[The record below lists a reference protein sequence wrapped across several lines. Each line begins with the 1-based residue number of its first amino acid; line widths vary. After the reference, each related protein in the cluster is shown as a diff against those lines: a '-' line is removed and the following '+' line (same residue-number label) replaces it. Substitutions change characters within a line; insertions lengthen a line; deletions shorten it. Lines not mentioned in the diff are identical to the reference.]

1 MDKNSI
7 LFIILIVMVAG
18 LAASTSYLFLNKE
31 DSTSS
36 QPKDLTQTIL
46 SGNET
51 TETKELSEKKGSFPS
66 NPMIVYEVAAG
77 DTLNPIGLKF
87 DINWTHIAKL
97 NSIKEPFVIY
107 KGKILF
113 IPQRDEI
120 TGVIKVNFG
129 IDKEK
134 AQEFQDKIKTS
145 KMQWADPLVV
155 AKISNAGVASLNSDK
170 AIFKLASLDE
180 TSGKAHVT
188 AILEDKSFDIFLT
201 QPLGLGKEKIWV
213 INYIGELQ

>member
-1 MDKNSI
+1 MDKNGI
-7 LFIILIVMVAG
+7 LFIILIVLIVG

-31 DSTSS
+31 DNTSS
-36 QPKDLTQTIL
+36 QPKNLTQTIL
-46 SGNET
+46 SGSED
-51 TETKELSEKKGSFPS
+51 TENKELPEKKGLLPT

-97 NSIKEPFVIY
+97 NNIKEPFIIY

-120 TGVIKVNFG
+120 SGVVKVNFG

-134 AQEFQDKIKTS
+134 TQEFQDKIKTS
-145 KMQWADPLVV
+145 KAQWADPEAV
-155 AKISNAGVASLNSDK
+155 AKLGNAGVAALNSDK
-170 AIFKLASLDE
+170 ASFKLASLDE

-188 AILEDKSFDIFLT
+188 AVLEDRSFDIFLT